1 VLCFFQNVFEKLG
14 NVVGLLLYNMVSY
27 PQYAKQWVTVTRTLG
42 CCRSDSLRWCPRGL
56 PLDVSLLLLLLLL
69 SSGTKL
75 YQPSSYMVA
84 QSAKQEAA
92 SY

>member
-1 VLCFFQNVFEKLG
+1 M
-14 NVVGLLLYNMVSY
+14 LLASYNMVSY
-27 PQYAKQWVTVTRTLG
+27 PLYIEQWVTVTRTFG

-56 PLDVSLLLLLLLL
+56 PLELSFLLLLLLL

>member
-1 VLCFFQNVFEKLG
+1 M
-14 NVVGLLLYNMVSY
+14 LLASYNTVSCPLYTRQWMVM
-27 PQYAKQWVTVTRTLG
+27 TRTLG

-56 PLDVSLLLLLLLL
+56 PLEVSFLALLLLL

-84 QSAKQEAA
+84 QGSKQEAA